1 MVKVSTKSPTDLLYD
16 AHELLCAV
24 LLHGAMMYDIKPDSD
39 LGKRITKWNADV
51 CNIITIL

>member
-51 CNIITIL
+51 RNIITIL